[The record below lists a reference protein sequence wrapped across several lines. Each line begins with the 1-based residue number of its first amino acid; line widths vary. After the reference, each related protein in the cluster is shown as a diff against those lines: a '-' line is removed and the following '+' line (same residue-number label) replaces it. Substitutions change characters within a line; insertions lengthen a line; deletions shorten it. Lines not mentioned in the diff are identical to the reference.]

1 MVTTAA
7 TIEAY
12 QADFES
18 LDRELEQSQPRW
30 LRSLRRRAFER
41 FRDLGFPTA
50 RKGNE
55 PWKYTNVA
63 PIAETRFSFAP
74 SAIEPA
80 PPLPP
85 ALPVDESW
93 LTVVLVNGRPLAVAD
108 DGAVFRSL
116 ACALIEEEA
125 TLREHLAAYAAVED
139 DAFPALNTAFIVDG
153 AYVRIPARHTPAKP
167 LHIVHYSA
175 GRAEPYVC
183 YPRTLIIAGRESRA
197 TIVETYAG
205 PPGARYFSDAVTEI
219 VLEEGAQLDHT
230 RLLLESVESFHVG
243 TSRVYQ
249 RRDSVYHST
258 SFEAGGALA
267 RHDLKV
273 TLDATGAEAYL
284 NGLYVVSGAQHID
297 NYINIDHAKPH
308 GTSRLYYKG
317 ILDGRSRAVFGG
329 TVFVRPGAVKTDA
342 HQEDKNL
349 LLSKEAEVD
358 SKPSLEIYADDV
370 KCGHGA
376 TAGAVA
382 EDALF
387 YIRSRGI
394 DPETA
399 NVLLIKG
406 FAAEILDTIKIDSLR
421 GHLEELT
428 LRALPRF
435 GPERRSQR

>member
-1 MVTTAA
+1 MVTTTG

-12 QADFES
+12 EADFES
-18 LDRELEQSQPRW
+18 LDRELRESQPQW
-30 LRSLRRRAFER
+30 LGALRRRAFEC
-41 FRDLGFPTA
+41 FRSLGFPTA

-63 PIAETRFSFAP
+63 PIAETRFSPAP
-74 SAIEPA
+74 SDIEPV
-80 PPLPP
+80 PSLPP
-85 ALPVDESW
+85 AVPLAESW
-93 LTVVLVNGRPLAVAD
+93 LTLVLINGRPAAAED
-108 DGAVFRSL
+108 DGVFRSL
-116 ACALIEEEA
+116 ARALAEEELA
-125 TLREHLAAYAAVED
+125 VRQHLAAYASVD
-139 DAFPALNTAFIVDG
+139 DNAFAALNTAFIVDG
-153 AYVRIPARHTPAKP
+153 AYLRIAAGSTLARP
-167 LHIVHYSA
+167 LHIVHYSS
-175 GRAEPYVC
+175 GGTEPYVC
-183 YPRTLIIAGRESRA
+183 YPRTLIVAGRESRA
-197 TIVETYAG
+197 TVVETYAG
-205 PPGARYFSDAVTEI
+205 PPGARYFSDPVTEI
-219 VLEEGAQLDHT
+219 VLEEGAQLHHT

-243 TSRVYQ
+243 ITRVYQ
-249 RRDSVYHST
+249 NRDSIYRAT

-273 TLDATGAEAYL
+273 TLDAAGAEVYL

-297 NYINIDHAKPH
+297 NYVNIDHAKPH

-317 ILDGRSRAVFGG
+317 ILDDQSRAVFGG

-349 LLSKEAEVD
+349 LLSKDAEVD

-406 FAAEILDTIKIDSLR
+406 FAAEILDTVKIDSLR
-421 GHLEELT
+421 THLEELT

-435 GPERRSQR
+435 NPDRRSQR